1 LPGKSP
7 LQFGDKKQKMDDF
20 PLENW
25 IISQDFVQ
33 QVRDLLENLYDFP
46 LLQKKVLVLTSPEA
60 GHPPLEIT
68 GQKAR
73 KLVLDALEKIGE
85 EKGLPFRSSQARIY
99 NLLRL
104 HYIEGMEVQQLA
116 QELGLSPRQVYRDL
130 RAGDERIASIVWEN
144 LSGLPPA
151 GEKMAS
157 TVKVLEDDRLQM
169 EAQFQ
174 PTDLNELV
182 SVVCKTVRP
191 LSALLSVSIDLQL
204 PEHSV
209 IVPTDEMIA
218 RQVITGLLSLAI
230 QQASTGSVEVNLLPR
245 GDDRLLQIVFHVT
258 AIPEK
263 RPDPTINLYAQNL
276 GWSIHQKVNADQIEI
291 VIKIKARQEVCL
303 VIDDHQGFVELLE
316 RYLADYSLHIVASN
330 NGPKGIELAEQLQP
344 KVILLDVMIPEMD
357 GWQILQRLH
366 STPVTRAIPVIICS
380 VFYDPD
386 LAFTLGAVYVLKKPV
401 RKEGLIAA
409 LKKINIL

>member
-1 LPGKSP
+1 
-7 LQFGDKKQKMDDF
+7 MDDF

-33 QVRDLLENLYDFP
+33 QIRDLLENLYDFP
-46 LLQKKVLVLTSPEA
+46 LLQKKVLVSTSPEA

-73 KLVLDALEKIGE
+73 KLVLDALEKIGG

-104 HYIEGMEVQQLA
+104 HYIEGMEVQQVA

-130 RAGDERIASIVWEN
+130 HAGDEHIASIVWEN
-144 LSGLPPA
+144 LSSLPST

-157 TVKVLEDDRLQM
+157 TETVLEDGHLQM
-169 EAQFQ
+169 ETQFQ
-174 PTDLNELV
+174 STDMNELV
-182 SVVCKTVRP
+182 SVVCNTVQP
-191 LSALLSVSIDLQL
+191 LSALRSVSIDLHL
-204 PEHSV
+204 PERSV
-209 IVPTDEMIA
+209 IIPTDEMIA

-230 QQASTGSVEVNLLPR
+230 QQALAGSVEVNLLPR
-245 GDDRLLQIVFHVT
+245 GDDCLLQIIFH
-258 AIPEK
+258 AAGIPEK
-263 RPDPTINLYAQNL
+263 RSDPSIDLYAQNL
-276 GWSIHQKVNADQIEI
+276 GWSLHQKVNAGKVEI
-291 VIKIKARQEVCL
+291 IIKIKTRQQVCL
-303 VIDDHQGFVELLE
+303 VIDDHQGFIELLE

-330 NGPKGIELAEQLQP
+330 NGPKGIELAQQIQP
-344 KVILLDVMIPEMD
+344 KVILLDVMVPEMD

-401 RKEGLIAA
+401 RKEDLIGA